1 MCNASTA
8 NGSGTRSAP
17 RISAEYA
24 QKSIYLFF
32 TTSSGFWQAQNTANF
47 MSKHCQFYRTVRNPA
62 GPGAHLSLV
71 SCHSSLTYS
80 ALTYSALSPFGAK
93 NNEARYYACFT
104 QSSDTSS
111 MYLQCT
117 IFCEG
122 CQRWSFSTFAPS
134 QVESPWNWR
143 SPDREG
149 PVPRA

>member
-1 MCNASTA
+1 MQCVNRERIGTPVRPPHFSRVRTKINLPLFYHIFRILASA
-8 NGSGTRSAP
+8 
-17 RISAEYA
+17 
-24 QKSIYLFF
+24 
-32 TTSSGFWQAQNTANF
+32 
-47 MSKHCQFYRTVRNPA
+47 KHCQFHVKTLSILSDCPDPA

-111 MYLQCT
+111 MYPQCT